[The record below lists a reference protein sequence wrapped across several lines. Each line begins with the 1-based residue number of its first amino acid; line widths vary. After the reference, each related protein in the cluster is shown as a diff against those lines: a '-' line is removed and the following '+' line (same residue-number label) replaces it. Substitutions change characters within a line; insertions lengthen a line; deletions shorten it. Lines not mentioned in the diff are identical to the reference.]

1 MKQRRILASVI
12 KIVFGIVLSACGFTG
27 LVDEFWSGMGG
38 AFVIIGV
45 LQLIRQIRYLSN
57 EEYKETVDIAAKDE
71 RNKYIS
77 LKAWSW
83 AGYCFVIIAAVAT
96 ILLKLAG
103 MEDLMMLAS
112 GSVCLMLLLY
122 WGAYMIL
129 RRKY

>member
-12 KIVFGIVLSACGFTG
+12 KIVFGVILSACGFG
-27 LVDEFWSGMGG
+27 GIVDEFWSGMGV
-38 AFVIIGV
+38 AFVVIGV
-45 LQLIRQIRYLSN
+45 LQLIRQIRYMTN
-57 EEYKETVDIAAKDE
+57 EEYKETVDIATKDE
-71 RNKYIS
+71 RNKYLS

-103 MEDLMMLAS
+103 MEDFMMLTS

>member
-12 KIVFGIVLSACGFTG
+12 KIVFGIILSACGFTG
-27 LVDEFWSGMGG
+27 VVDEFWSGMGI

-71 RNKYIS
+71 RNKYLAI
-77 LKAWSW
+77 KAWSW

-103 MEDLMMLAS
+103 MEDFMMIAS

-122 WGAYMIL
+122 WGSYMIL
-129 RRKY
+129 RKKY

>member
-12 KIVFGIVLSACGFTG
+12 KIVFGIILSACGFTG
-27 LVDEFWSGMGG
+27 VVDEFWSGMGI

-71 RNKYIS
+71 RNKYLAI
-77 LKAWSW
+77 KAWSW

-103 MEDLMMLAS
+103 MEDFMMLTS

-122 WGAYMIL
+122 WGSYMIL

>member
-12 KIVFGIVLSACGFTG
+12 KIVFGIILSACGFTG
-27 LVDEFWSGMGG
+27 VVDEFWSGMGI

-71 RNKYIS
+71 RNKYLAI
-77 LKAWSW
+77 KAWSW

-112 GSVCLMLLLY
+112 ESVCLMLLLY

>member
-12 KIVFGIVLSACGFTG
+12 KIVFGIILSACGFTG
-27 LVDEFWSGMGG
+27 VVDEFWSGMGI

-57 EEYKETVDIAAKDE
+57 EEYKETVDVATKDE
-71 RNKYIS
+71 RNKYLS

-103 MEDLMMLAS
+103 MEDFMMLTS
-112 GSVCLMLLLY
+112 RSVCLMLLLY
-122 WGAYMIL
+122 WGAYMLL